1 MAHLSQSQDHPWNSK
16 DTEMMMETL
25 KRSQRHKAV
34 GKIQGLHQQSLHA
47 VAPSLPVPS
56 RSAGDLPF
64 PFLLA
69 RAVEG
74 KWECLGK

>member
-1 MAHLSQSQDHPWNSK
+1 M
-16 DTEMMMETL
+16 TMETL

-47 VAPSLPVPS
+47 VPPRLSQSPQGEP
-56 RSAGDLPF
+56 GDLPF